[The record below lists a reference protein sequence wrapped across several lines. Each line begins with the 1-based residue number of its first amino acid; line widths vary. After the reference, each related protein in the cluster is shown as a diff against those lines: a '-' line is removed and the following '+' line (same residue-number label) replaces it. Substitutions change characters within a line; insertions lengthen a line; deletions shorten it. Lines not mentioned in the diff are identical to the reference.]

1 MGKTSITVT
10 DERLERFNRLKD
22 EASEDGVPDLSAD
35 QFLASLMD
43 TWDAVDRGHYSDAPD
58 MDGVESALATI
69 EERTGRIERQVEEL
83 GGGR

>member
-1 MGKTSITVT
+1 MT
-10 DERLERFNRLKD
+10 DRKNIKLPESL
-22 EASEDGVPDLSAD
+22 
-35 QFLASLMD
+35 FLALRDDKPDHMSWPAYFEAECLGPDDADD
-43 TWDAVDRGHYSDAPD
+43 TATDAPD